1 MKQFIKRI
9 SIITFWRRCSKIIFL
24 SSSFLMLMFVSCGS
38 YGVKVNEF
46 YTDEEIKARLGEP
59 DSEKMITLKPNMS
72 IDLYEYQNGLYQF
85 IPETDSLIV
94 VEQIYNNGHYKKII
108 WLTEYGEKK
117 KVLDVLDYNSLT
129 THF

>member
-1 MKQFIKRI
+1 MRKFIRI
-9 SIITFWRRCSKIIFL
+9 VSIISSLRRCTQIIFL
-24 SSSFLMLMFVSCGS
+24 SLSFLMLMLVSCGIR
-38 YGVKVNEF
+38 VNEF

-59 DSEKMITLKPNMS
+59 DSEKMITLKPEMS

-94 VEQIYNNGHYKKII
+94 YEQIYNNGHHKKII

-117 KVLDVLDYNSLT
+117 KVLDVLDYNTKT

>member
-38 YGVKVNEF
+38 NGVKVNEL
-46 YTDEEIKARLGEP
+46 YTDEEIKARLGAP
-59 DSEKMITLKPNMS
+59 DNEKMITLKPNMS

-117 KVLDVLDYNSLT
+117 KVLDVLDYNTKT